1 MKYGK
6 VLKFGAP
13 LLVLAGLAG
22 VFVAQSG
29 TKPATATELAEVAIG
44 QMKAKQP
51 EQARETFRKALAMEP
66 NNERALYGAAH
77 LALQEKRLDDAE
89 NYLKAAYKV
98 NPDNIN
104 VILTLGAV
112 YQKGGASKQAE
123 QLYAAV
129 RKAQPGNAAA
139 VYNLAML
146 AIDRKDYTGS
156 KSLFEEYLRMVPN
169 APDRNKVLKRIKLL
183 EAHIRARKERKSK

>member
-22 VFVAQSG
+22 VFVAQPG
-29 TKPATATELAEVAIG
+29 TKRATATELAEVAIG
-44 QMKAKQP
+44 QMKAKEP
-51 EQARETFRKALAMEP
+51 EKARETFRKAFALEP
-66 NNERALYGAAH
+66 NNVRVLYGAAH

-89 NYLKAAYKV
+89 NYLKAAYKAD
-98 NPDNIN
+98 PGNID

-112 YQKGGASKQAE
+112 YQKGKAYRQAE

-129 RKAQPGNAAA
+129 RKAQPGNASV
-139 VYNLAML
+139 VYNLGML
-146 AIDRKDYTGS
+146 AIERRDYVES
-156 KSLFEEYLRMVPN
+156 KALFEEYLRMVPS
-169 APDRNKVLKRIKLL
+169 APDRVKVQKRIKLL
-183 EAHIRARKERKSK
+183 EAHIQERKERNPK